1 MSSYYTET
9 TKMSDIICEQPST
22 LQMMSRFGLPLG
34 VGEKTVAE
42 VCGLNGVDT
51 RTFLAVANFTK
62 YGPEGATDFASEV
75 SVEALVSYLKQ
86 AHNYF
91 LDFQLPS
98 IRRKLLEAIVCTN
111 TSEVNEVSGLILKF
125 YDDYM
130 AEVRRHMQHE
140 DRHIFTYVKSLL
152 EGRKPAD
159 FEISRFAKSH
169 TGIDRKLQELKN
181 IIIKYYTP
189 GEAADLLNTVLYD
202 IFICEADLRRHCQ
215 VEDYIFVPAVQQ
227 LEERVEEGVAAP
239 ETANQ
244 EQASAGVLSEREKE
258 VVACVVKGMS
268 NKQIADKLFISLN
281 TVLTHR
287 KNIARKL
294 DIHSVS
300 GLTIYA
306 IVNSIVKLDA

>member
-1 MSSYYTET
+1 
-9 TKMSDIICEQPST
+9 MSDIICEQPSM

-42 VCGLNGVDT
+42 VCGINGVDAP
-51 RTFLAVANFTK
+51 TFLAVANFTK
-62 YGPEGATDFASEV
+62 HGPEGSADFASEV

-98 IRRKLLEAIVCTN
+98 IRRKLLEAIVCAN

-130 AEVRRHMQHE
+130 SEVRRHMQYE
-140 DRHIFTYVKSLL
+140 DRHIFTYVKALL
-152 EGRKPAD
+152 DGRKPSD
-159 FEISRFAKSH
+159 FEIARFARSH

-202 IFICEADLRRHCQ
+202 IFICEADLRCHCQ
-215 VEDYIFVPAVQQ
+215 VEDYIFVPAVQR
-227 LEERVEEGVAAP
+227 LEERVADGTAEH
-239 ETANQ
+239 ETT
-244 EQASAGVLSEREKE
+244 EKEPSVAGVLSEREKE

-306 IVNSIVKLDA
+306 IVNSIVKLDEVNIS